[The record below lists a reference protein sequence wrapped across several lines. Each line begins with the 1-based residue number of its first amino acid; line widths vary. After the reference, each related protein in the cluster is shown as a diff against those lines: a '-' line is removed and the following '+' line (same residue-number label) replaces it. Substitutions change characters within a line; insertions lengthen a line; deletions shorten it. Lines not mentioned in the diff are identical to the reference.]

1 MAGFFARTLRPKR
14 ENEPAAAGSLT
25 ARSEHALQVELL
37 DSFEHAGLGWFWAT
51 DANGQIIYLSNSA
64 GKVLGQDVA
73 QILGK
78 PLVDLFDLASEDD
91 SEGNQRPLSFL
102 FGARNVISRLP
113 VKLAGTGDS
122 ATDPVWWEIAGK
134 PAFDDAGKFAGYRG
148 SAKDITTARNSRRDA
163 ERLAQYDALTGL
175 ANRARMDKRLGAK
188 LDAYRNS
195 KRFCAL
201 LTLDFDRFKQVNDT
215 LGVPAGDELIKQA
228 AARLER
234 LIGEKGEI
242 ARVGG
247 DEFQVMLPDVDDR
260 GVLGELASRIIQ
272 MISQPYSVN
281 GSRAIIGCSIG
292 MGIAPY
298 DGLDGEEL
306 TTAAQLALHAA
317 KGGGRGQY
325 RFYSSDLK
333 DGAKMRRRTEEDL
346 RDALHRDELRMFY
359 QPIVDAKTHKLKALE
374 ALMRWDHPDR
384 GNVPPSEFIPVAEDI
399 GIIRQIGDW
408 ALHEVCRQA
417 QEWPIELRVAVNVSA
432 IQFANDDFPVVVQR
446 ALQTSGLDPRRLE
459 LEITESVFMGDNGR
473 TQRMFE
479 ELKQLGV
486 RLALDDFGTGYSS
499 LSYLRTAPFDKIKID
514 QSFVRGATEEG
525 NNNAAIMSA
534 IVGLAEALNMETV
547 AEGVETQDE
556 LTLVCNRRAD
566 SVQGY
571 IFSRPIQHEEVLDR
585 LERGELTY
593 EPRGPAKYRAERKTV
608 FRRIGLIHEDHRY
621 KVVLR
626 NISKTGA
633 MIEGLLDVPLGTAVV
648 LDLGGGQLAV
658 ATVRRSFA
666 HTQGLEFETP
676 LISDGAEG
684 LCTRHRVSPYAI
696 EAAGQPLAALP
707 QDAYSLLAGATA
719 TGTAGRRF
727 MQVDPHPP
735 SGRDPFR

>member
-14 ENEPAAAGSLT
+14 EYDAADPSSTVGAGG
-25 ARSEHALQVELL
+25 HALQVELL

-51 DANGQIIYLSNSA
+51 DANGHLIYLSQSA
-64 GKVLGQDVA
+64 APILGREIDSV
-73 QILGK
+73 LGK
-78 PLVDLFDLASEDD
+78 PMADLFDCQSSEDG
-91 SEGNQRPLSFL
+91 EGHDRPLTFL

-113 VKLAGTGDS
+113 VKLAGPDE
-122 ATDPVWWEIAGK
+122 AVWWEIAGK
-134 PAFDDAGKFAGYRG
+134 PAFDARGGFTGYRG
-148 SAKDITTARNSRRDA
+148 SAKDISAERASQRDA

-175 ANRARMDKRLGAK
+175 ANRNRMDKRLGTT
-188 LDAYRNS
+188 LNAYRNS
-195 KRFCAL
+195 KRFCTL
-201 LTLDFDRFKQVNDT
+201 LTLNLDRFKQVNDT
-215 LGVPAGDELIKQA
+215 LGVPAGDELLKQA

-234 LIGEKGEI
+234 LVGNKGEVG
-242 ARVGG
+242 RTGG
-247 DEFQVMLPDVDDR
+247 DEFQIMLPDVDDR
-260 GVLGELASRIIQ
+260 GVLGEQASRIIQ
-272 MISQPYSVN
+272 MVSQPYSVN
-281 GSRAIIGCSIG
+281 GSRAIIGCSVG
-292 MGIAPY
+292 MATAPY
-298 DGLDGEEL
+298 DGLDADEL
-306 TTAAQLALHAA
+306 VTAAQLAMHAA
-317 KGGGRGQY
+317 KSGGRGQY

-346 RDALHRDELRMFY
+346 RDAIHRDELRMFY

-374 ALMRWDHPDR
+374 ALMRWDHPER

-446 ALQTSGLDPRRLE
+446 ALQASGLDPRRLE

-571 IFSRPIQHEEVLDR
+571 IFSRPILHEEVLDM

-608 FRRIGLIHEDHRY
+608 FRRVGLIHDDHRY

-633 MIEGLLDVPLGTAVV
+633 MIEGLLEVPLGTEVV

-666 HTQGLEFETP
+666 HTQGLEFEMP
-676 LISDGAEG
+676 LISDGADG

-696 EAAGQPLAALP
+696 EAAGSPLAALP
-707 QDAYSLLAGATA
+707 KDAYSLLAGAGA
-719 TGTAGRRF
+719 ISTAGRRF
-727 MQVDPHPP
+727 MQLDPHPP
-735 SGRDPFR
+735 SAREAHR